1 MATLLRCGPLSA
13 EDGEGRRL
21 YSAVTVALEGE
32 CLTVLEGPSGGGKST
47 LLRQVSGL
55 APTNDVTREL
65 AGRRWDGK
73 ELPGWRSEVT
83 LLMQD
88 APIIPGSV
96 LENLNF
102 PYDLKSAG
110 ERTFDGKRAG
120 ELLEGVG
127 LESIALDR
135 PASTLS
141 GGERHRLA
149 IVRALLWGPPVL
161 LADEPLSGLDGPR
174 ASRCFDLLRE
184 HARRPGHA
192 VLCVLHDPSMGRG
205 ADRRLCLESE
215 GLTAA

>member
-1 MATLLRCGPLSA
+1 MAILLRCGPLRA

-21 YSAVTVALEGE
+21 YTDVTVTLDEE

-47 LLRQVSGL
+47 LLRQVAGL
-55 APTNDVTREL
+55 SPANDVTREL
-65 AGRRWDGK
+65 SGRRWDGK

-102 PYDLKSAG
+102 PYELKLAG
-110 ERTFDGKRAG
+110 ERAFDGKRAG
-120 ELLEGVG
+120 ELLEEVG

-135 PASTLS
+135 SASTLS

-149 IVRALLWGPPVL
+149 IVRALLWESPVL

-174 ASRCFDLLRE
+174 ASRCFNLLRE
-184 HARRPGHA
+184 HAQRPGHA
-192 VLCVLHDPSMGRG
+192 VLCVLHDPTLGRV
-205 ADRRLCLESE
+205 ADRRLRLEAE
-215 GLTAA
+215 GLTTA